1 MKLQL
6 DTTNKTIKIEELV
19 NLGELTETLEKIL
32 PNGLWKEFK
41 LDTNVTVTWGSPI
54 VVKEY
59 LPYKNPYAPF
69 PWITYGTGITSE
81 EFEASN
87 YKLTN
92 GTYNIEV

>member
-19 NLGELTETLEKIL
+19 NLGELTEMLEKIL

-59 LPYKNPYAPF
+59 LPYRNPYAPF
-69 PWITYGTGITSE
+69 PWITYGTGTPNEIFS
-81 EFEASN
+81 ASN
-87 YKLTN
+87 YTLN
-92 GTYNIEV
+92 EGNYNIEV